1 MKYMANAGVQANQT
15 GTGLLS
21 CMSSAFFGPL
31 EKRLKFKPENLGLK
45 N

>member
-21 CMSSAFFGPL
+21 CMSSAWSL
-31 EKRLKFKPENLGLK
+31 RKETEI
-45 N
+45 